1 MLLTNLSKQL
11 GRETFSQ
18 RLDELTTT
26 ANELQPILDR
36 VVDLS

>member
-1 MLLTNLSKQL
+1 MLLTKLSQQL

-26 ANELQPILDR
+26 VNELHPILDR
-36 VVDLS
+36 VVDVS

>member
-1 MLLTNLSKQL
+1 MLLTNLSQQH

-26 ANELQPILDR
+26 INELQPILDR